1 MGFEDSDGF
10 EEKLKFGSE
19 EGVFVHGFEAIGDG
33 YSEFSFFFG
42 EELKVIE
49 SGLLDEYFFVSKED
63 MVLIE
68 LFFEILVDDFAG
80 LPFKVVFGFEIINIF
95 VETKNVVIQL
105 LELFLEFLER
115 SSVNVSQLTD
125 DN

>member
-10 EEKLKFGSE
+10 EKKFQFGSE
-19 EGVFVHGFEAIGDG
+19 DCVFVHGFEAIGDG
-33 YSEFSFFFG
+33 YSEFSLFLC

-68 LFFEILVDDFAG
+68 LFFEILVDDFVG
-80 LPFKVVFGFEIINIF
+80 LPFKVVFSFEFVDIL

-105 LELFLEFLER
+105 VELCVEFLER
-115 SSVNVSQLTD
+115 SSINVSQLTD

>member
-1 MGFEDSDGF
+1 
-10 EEKLKFGSE
+10 
-19 EGVFVHGFEAIGDG
+19 
-33 YSEFSFFFG
+33 
-42 EELKVIE
+42 VIE

-68 LFFEILVDDFAG
+68 LFFEILVDDFVG
-80 LPFKVVFGFEIINIF
+80 LPFKVVFSFEFVDIL

-105 LELFLEFLER
+105 VELCVEFLER
-115 SSVNVSQLTD
+115 SSINVSQLTD